1 MRTAYNAT
9 HSNTAVRL
17 KSTKKTATHARCI
30 KANGIVLNDSRSLL
44 SAKTG
49 AAASACAFVVA
60 VRVFFVRVDGGIVV
74 VGGGVVLIS
83 CIASPE
89 VHMVADA
96 VIRRKKKLLL
106 ASI

>member
-17 KSTKKTATHARCI
+17 KSTKKTAAHARCS
-30 KANGIVLNDSRSLL
+30 KANGIVLNDSRSWL
-44 SAKTG
+44 SSKAG
-49 AAASACAFVVA
+49 AAASAFACVVA

-83 CIASPE
+83 CIASPG

-96 VIRRKKKLLL
+96 VHLPKEKI
-106 ASI
+106 